1 MHKYILLISRINPT
15 SLPSEKK
22 PPSTTNE
29 VALFAARCF
38 RGSCA
43 KFEGKFPGAHR
54 TIRILVNAEVDRN
67 LKRIKIHYIYGHLV
81 VHNESVISCPLD
93 THRQFHAQWIEFLIY
108 RYYTGS
114 FHLKILSFTGR
125 RKALVPCLWL
135 LKDCTMVNGQT
146 TWTAPRL
153 DYANVYQE
161 CNSVRQGRLH
171 LKPTSNR

>member
-1 MHKYILLISRINPT
+1 MHKYVLLIFRINPT

-67 LKRIKIHYIYGHLV
+67 LKRIKIHHMYGHLV
-81 VHNESVISCPLD
+81 VNNETVMSIRYPSSVSCAMD
-93 THRQFHAQWIEFLIY
+93 
-108 RYYTGS
+108 
-114 FHLKILSFTGR
+114 
-125 RKALVPCLWL
+125 
-135 LKDCTMVNGQT
+135 
-146 TWTAPRL
+146 
-153 DYANVYQE
+153 
-161 CNSVRQGRLH
+161 
-171 LKPTSNR
+171 